1 MYVLIVIKGFNTINT
16 FKTYNTIKSRYQ
28 QTLHQA
34 QSEVDTLHLSEVH
47 TLHKVK

>member
-1 MYVLIVIKGFNTINT
+1 MNKLQPMKAI
-16 FKTYNTIKSRYQ
+16 SYQ

-34 QSEVDTLHLSEVH
+34 QSEVDTLHLSEAH